1 MGKRLM
7 IVDDSRVAE
16 MQMEKLLEGTGYEVA
31 AFCQNGEEAIA
42 RYGEVQPDLVTM
54 DIIMPGMDGMET
66 SEAILKKYPE
76 ARIVMVSSL
85 AFDDTIHESE
95 DIGVKGFVYKPFD
108 KEHLLKTFEEVLD
121 ES

>member
-85 AFDDTIHESE
+85 AFDDTLHESE

-108 KEHLLKTFEEVLD
+108 KEHLLKTFEKVLA

>member
-54 DIIMPGMDGMET
+54 DIVMPGMDGMET

-108 KEHLLKTFEEVLD
+108 KEHLLKTFEKVLA